1 MARLEEEKKKKKK
14 GCERKKISGRNT
26 EKRMPPLPPLHP
38 PPPRPPRSRTKSEW
52 IALLLRGGEE
62 RLQDLRE
69 NRSSSFKT
77 LLRVGWKEGEKF
89 VIPFFDLP
97 CNRCSSFRY
106 TYSRN
111 ESSSLELIEIFPP
124 LPVIRNIF
132 PSFPQ
137 SRRFY
142 YYRSLEITAFETH
155 LHVPSS
161 SLPVRRTR
169 AYLIMTAI
177 EISVRT
183 GDTIIN
189 YAAIIVRH
197 FVV

>member
-38 PPPRPPRSRTKSEW
+38 PPPRPPRSRTESEW

-69 NRSSSFKT
+69 NRSSPRVLKLFYELAGKKERNSLSPSLICRATGT
-77 LLRVGWKEGEKF
+77 LGA
-89 VIPFFDLP
+89 
-97 CNRCSSFRY
+97 
-106 TYSRN
+106 YSRN

>member
-1 MARLEEEKKKKKK
+1 MDRAPLTRRRGEAS
-14 GCERKKISGRNT
+14 GPTRKPI
-26 EKRMPPLPPLHP
+26 L
-38 PPPRPPRSRTKSEW
+38 
-52 IALLLRGGEE
+52 A
-62 RLQDLRE
+62 
-69 NRSSSFKT
+69 SSFKT

-89 VIPFFDLP
+89 VIPLFDLP
-97 CNRCSSFRY
+97 RNRCSSFRY

-111 ESSSLELIEIFPP
+111 ESSSLELIEIFP
-124 LPVIRNIF
+124 VIRNIF

-137 SRRFY
+137 NRRFY
-142 YYRSLEITAFETH
+142 YYQSLEITAFETH